1 MSLDIISIFFRLV
14 SIDSEIRVITITC
27 SATDLTYVNDQLKD
41 PDVLTRDNS
50 LDKGW
55 ILNAGITIAENALLY
70 INASDTSWLK
80 ILADEE
86 TAYPYIISA

>member
-1 MSLDIISIFFRLV
+1 
-14 SIDSEIRVITITC
+14 
-27 SATDLTYVNDQLKD
+27 
-41 PDVLTRDNS
+41 
-50 LDKGW
+50 
-55 ILNAGITIAENALLY
+55 LNAGITIAENALLY